1 MVNFMIFYEDKQY
14 NFYELFNEKNG
25 LLIRSNI
32 IGTKKDATMR
42 SFPELIDVG
51 IMGKCHA
58 SNAGMCS
65 KVGVGCYQNAINTIK
80 MNMQLQNYEK
90 ILRESR
96 NKVFQIALGG
106 AGDPNKHEN
115 FEDILFLTKK
125 YGIIPNM
132 TTSGYNLLDNE
143 INCIRKYCGAVAV
156 SFYSRLIGG
165 IESND
170 ITINAIKKFVDAGCS
185 TNIHYV
191 ISDTSIDEATY
202 RLEHDV
208 WPNGIESIIFILYK
222 PVGLGVEKNII
233 KKDKRLVY
241 FLNAAV
247 KKKHTY
253 RVGFDTCFTSALV
266 KYKDCLEIAS
276 IDSCEAA
283 KFSMYIDS
291 EMNAYPCSFDN
302 QCGKYKVSL
311 NNRKIIDIWNSI
323 EFNNFRKVSKSKCDL
338 CLNSNICNL
347 GCKLDLGIDLC

>member
-1 MVNFMIFYEDKQY
+1 MKHNSGRTIMSQDFFEYHINLMREKYPKYKDYKDYHIFTLLCIKYF
-14 NFYELFNEKNG
+14 FYSEGGVAFDQD
-25 LLIRSNI
+25 I
-32 IGTKKDATMR
+32 I
-42 SFPELIDVG
+42 E
-51 IMGKCHA
+51 
-58 SNAGMCS
+58 
-65 KVGVGCYQNAINTIK
+65 
-80 MNMQLQNYEK
+80 E
-90 ILRESR
+90 
-96 NKVFQIALGG
+96 
-106 AGDPNKHEN
+106 
-115 FEDILFLTKK
+115 FLT
-125 YGIIPNM
+125 
-132 TTSGYNLLDNE
+132 D
-143 INCIRKYCGAVAV
+143 GAND
-156 SFYSRLIGG
+156 GG
-165 IESND
+165 
-170 ITINAIKKFVDAGCS
+170 
-185 TNIHYV
+185 

-283 KFSMYIDS
+283 RFSMYIDS

-347 GCKLDLGIDLC
+347 ECKLDLGIDLC